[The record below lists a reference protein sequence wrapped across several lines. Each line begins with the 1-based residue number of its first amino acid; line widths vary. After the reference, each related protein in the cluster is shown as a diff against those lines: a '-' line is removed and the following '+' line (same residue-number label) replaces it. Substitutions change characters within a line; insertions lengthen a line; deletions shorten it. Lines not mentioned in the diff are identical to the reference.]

1 MGELVDI
8 AFSFPAIV
16 FTISTIV
23 LVGFWAATMLI
34 GGGLDALDG
43 LDLGLDAEV
52 ELDVDLDVEAE
63 VELAGVGDA
72 SLSSTE
78 STGILQTV
86 LQFLGIVGMPLLLAL
101 NLLSLFAWAITMI
114 TVVVIGPSTGSST
127 ISPLMGLLVAVGAF
141 VFSGFI
147 TGRVAS
153 RYGAAM
159 APTKALRRGELVGR
173 FCTIT
178 TQRVTTDFGQAEV
191 RDAEGGSLIVQVR
204 AAEDNHL
211 SRGDK
216 ALIVDVDNDAGIY
229 QIAVGLEELA
239 D

>member
-8 AFSFPAIV
+8 AFSFPAVV
-16 FTISTIV
+16 FTISTVI

-43 LDLGLDAEV
+43 VDLGFDT
-52 ELDVDLDVEAE
+52 DVDLDVDAVAKAE
-63 VELAGVGDA
+63 LELTGGAESDVASPESAG
-72 SLSSTE
+72 L
-78 STGILQTV
+78 LQTI
-86 LQFLGIVGMPLLLAL
+86 LQFLGIIGMPLLLAL

-114 TVVVIGPSTGSST
+114 AVTVLGPSNVN
-127 ISPLMGLLVAVGAF
+127 PLIGLGVGAGAF
-141 VFSGFI
+141 LGSGFI

-159 APTKALRRGELVGR
+159 APAKALRRGELVGR

-204 AAEDNHL
+204 AAEDNQL
-211 SRGDK
+211 GRGDK

-229 QIAVGLEELA
+229 QLAVGLEELA

>member
-52 ELDVDLDVEAE
+52 ELDIDVDAD
-63 VELAGVGDA
+63 VELAGSMDTGA
-72 SLSSTE
+72 SSVDSA
-78 STGILQTV
+78 GVVQTV

-204 AAEDNHL
+204 ATEDNQL
-211 SRGDK
+211 GRGDK
-216 ALIVDVDNDAGIY
+216 ALIVNVDNDAGIY